1 MFDEE
6 ILKLSQRLGV
16 VLSERQAN
24 VTTAESCTG
33 GLIAAAITAVPG
45 SSGWFHGGY
54 ISYDNEIKRTVL
66 GVRAGTLRQ
75 EGAVSEL
82 TVREMAQGAL
92 TTMSAHWAIA
102 VSGIAGPGGEVPG
115 KPVGT
120 VCFGLAHRNIAG
132 EVSTLATT
140 RLLPGDRTEVRLAS
154 VELALR
160 WLLQAIEAEPILA

>member
-6 ILKLSQRLGV
+6 ILNLSQRLGAA
-16 VLSERQAN
+16 LLQREAI

-33 GLIAAAITAVPG
+33 GLVGGAITATAG
-45 SSGWFHGGY
+45 SSEWFHGGY
-54 ISYDNEIKRTVL
+54 ITYDNEIKRTVL

-92 TTMSAHWAIA
+92 TGMSAHWAVAI
-102 VSGIAGPGGEVPG
+102 SGIAGPGGAVPG

-132 EVSTLATT
+132 EITTQATM
-140 RLLPGDRTEVRLAS
+140 RLLPGDRAGVRMAS
-154 VELALR
+154 VEFALR
-160 WLLQAIEAEPILA
+160 WLLQAIEAEPMLA